1 MKIEIVPEGNK
12 TKKEGGG
19 FDFAFIFDM
28 IFGKLGSFV
37 DSIFENVVAAME
49 EAVSGTIRRVLAA
62 AIGVVGLCFLLSGVA
77 DVLDYLYFVPGLGAI
92 IVGAIVVLVAV
103 ILALSAKRRK

>member
-12 TKKEGGG
+12 TKKEDGG

-37 DSIFENVVAAME
+37 DGFFGTVVSAIE
-49 EAVSGTIRRVLAA
+49 EAVSGTIRRALAA
-62 AIGVVGLCFLLSGVA
+62 VIGVVGFCFLLSGVA
-77 DVLDYLYFVPGLGAI
+77 DMLDHAYSLPG
-92 IVGAIVVLVAV
+92 VGAVAVGGIVMLVAAIV
-103 ILALSAKRRK
+103 AFLARRR